1 MAIPALATTADT
13 RTISERVNVLVR
25 DFNGR
30 RTAVPTAELP
40 ASPAVG
46 ERWIVTN
53 ASSATFNAVLTGG
66 GVNIVPVFWNGSQWR
81 VG

>member
-1 MAIPALATTADT
+1 
-13 RTISERVNVLVR
+13 
-25 DFNGR
+25 
-30 RTAVPTAELP
+30 
-40 ASPAVG
+40 VG

-66 GVNIVPVFWNGSQWR
+66 GVNIVPVFWNGTQWR

>member
-1 MAIPALATTADT
+1 MALPALPTTADT
-13 RTISERVNVLVR
+13 RTLAERTNVLIR